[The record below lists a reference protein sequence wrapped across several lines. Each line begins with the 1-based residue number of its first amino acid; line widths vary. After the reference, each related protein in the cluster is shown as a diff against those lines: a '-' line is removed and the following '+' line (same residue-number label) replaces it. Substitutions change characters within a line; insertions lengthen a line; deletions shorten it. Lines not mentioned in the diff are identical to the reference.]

1 MEGRAL
7 RIRAGTCGW
16 AFADWKGVLYPRGVQ
31 DELSHYASVFDT
43 VEIDSTWYRIPSA
56 KTVEGWRSK
65 TPEGFVFCPK
75 MPGEITHERL
85 LVGVQEP
92 LARFLEA
99 IALLG
104 DKLGPMVVQLSPQF
118 TADGLDTLEQFLR
131 SLPAEHRFAVEF
143 RHRTWLAEPRAL
155 ELLRELRMAVV
166 MADHPW
172 YPRIE
177 QVTADFAY
185 VRLLGRRGVFPDFSR
200 IHRPRDDSLAHWADV
215 LRSLPEGV
223 RQAFVLVNNQFEG
236 HSPRSVQRLLTLL
249 DPGSAPRLPEP
260 GDGGWRQLSL
270 LEGT

>member
-1 MEGRAL
+1 MEGWRL

-16 AFADWKGVLYPRGVQ
+16 AFADWKGVLYPEGVQ

-65 TPEGFVFCPK
+65 TPAGFVFCPK
-75 MPGEITHERL
+75 LPGEITHQRL
-85 LVGVQEP
+85 LLDGGQP
-92 LARFLEA
+92 LARFLDV
-99 IALLG
+99 IGLLG

-118 TADGLDTLEQFLR
+118 ATDGFDTLQQFLR

-177 QVTADFAY
+177 QSTTDFAY
-185 VRLLGRRGVFPDFSR
+185 VRLLGKRGVFPDFSR
-200 IHRPRDDSLAHWADV
+200 IHKPRDEALAHWAEV
-215 LRSLPEGV
+215 LRSVSAEV
-223 RQAFVLVNNQFEG
+223 DHAFVLVNNQFEG
-236 HSPRSVQRLLTLL
+236 HSPRSVQRLLMLL
-249 DPGSAPRLPEP
+249 DPASAPRLSEP
-260 GDGGWRQLSL
+260 GDGGPRQLSL
-270 LEGT
+270 LE